1 MKKET
6 FKTIIYWKVEA
17 TTENNCKIFHTFKS
31 EDEAKNFLLKY
42 RERIKEH
49 QTKIITRTI
58 INLTW

>member
-31 EDEAKNFLLKY
+31 EDEAKGFLLKHWNN
-42 RERIKEH
+42 IKTH
-49 QTKIITRTI
+49 QTKMITRTI
-58 INLTW
+58 VKLTW